1 VNRPRRMLLGA
12 ALVALG
18 LTAATAADA
27 QAPTPLTLTLH
38 SADGKVGATITGP
51 VGAVV
56 QLTELAGTQE
66 TALPAVT
73 LTSGTAQVDS
83 LAAWSCDAGLR
94 RFVAHSGEDTARAVV
109 RTPSCKRRL
118 VVGDAPDSVQ
128 PGGDVSVK
136 LTDSW
141 HIGEKAKVCLQVAG
155 AKDQCRTVTV
165 PAAASGTTVKYT
177 LTAAGANTIAVT
189 GEGGLTSHR
198 TVTVRPPDHIRL
210 LATGDSMIQIIDSYL
225 KARLPHATVISDAH
239 ISTGISKPFML
250 DWVDL
255 ARKQAAQDRPDA
267 TVMFIGANDGFPI
280 GSAQCCGKAWIDGY
294 AKRMETM
301 MRSYLRGGDGRVYWL
316 LLPPT
321 SRSNF
326 QRVFDAVNAAARQ
339 AQKTMG
345 PGVTL
350 LDDGTLVAPGGRFQH
365 AITVNGRSVVV
376 RQDDDIHLSTQGA
389 SLVANMIIQ
398 ALRHDG
404 LVA

>member
-1 VNRPRRMLLGA
+1 MLLA
-12 ALVALG
+12 VALVALG
-18 LTAATAADA
+18 LTAASAADA
-27 QAPTPLTLTLH
+27 QAPTPLTLSLH
-38 SADGKVGATITGP
+38 SADGHVGATITGP
-51 VGAVV
+51 VGAAVG
-56 QLTELAGTQE
+56 LTELVGDQE

-73 LTSGTAQVDS
+73 LANGSAEVAQ
-83 LAAWSCDAGLR
+83 LADWSCDATLR
-94 RFVAHSGEDTARAVV
+94 RFVARSGDESARAVV

-118 VVGDAPDSVQ
+118 VVGDVPDSVR
-128 PGGDVSVK
+128 PGDDVSVT

-141 HIGEKAKVCLQVAG
+141 HVGEKARVCLQVAG
-155 AKDQCRTVTV
+155 EKDRCRTVTV
-165 PAAASGTTVKYT
+165 PAAAAGTTVKYT
-177 LTAAGANTIAVT
+177 LTAAGTNTIAVT
-189 GEGGLTSHR
+189 GEGGLTAHR
-198 TVTVRPPDHIRL
+198 PVQVRPPDHIRL

-250 DWVDL
+250 DWVGL

-280 GSAQCCGKAWIDGY
+280 GAAQCCGKAWIDGY

-301 MRSYLRGGDGRVYWL
+301 MRAYLRGGDGRVYWL

-326 QRVFDAVNAAARQ
+326 QRVFDAVNAAAHQ
-339 AQKTMG
+339 AAKAVG

-350 LDDGTLVAPGGRFQH
+350 LDDGALVAPGGRFQH
-365 AITVNGRSVVV
+365 AITVGGRSVVV

-389 SLVANMIIQ
+389 SLVANLIIA
-398 ALRHDG
+398 ALRRDG